1 MDTDLVE
8 MDIPSIDF
16 RIEVVYSNLESRS
29 IKRHKIKWNAD
40 IEEMEDILHEKHED
54 LFYSNHKT
62 VSLKTIQS
70 FQCKRKVI
78 QIVIG
83 RTQSG
88 KTAGMLC
95 IMNDY
100 VNENI
105 FDPDNIY
112 IITGLSSTDWE
123 RQTKKRMPFN
133 LDKNIF
139 HNGQLKDFKKFY
151 SYCSQKLK
159 RAGSSQRTE
168 LLC

>member
-1 MDTDLVE
+1 MDNVDLVE

-16 RIEVVYSNLESRS
+16 RIEVKYSDFETRC
-29 IKRHKIKWNAD
+29 IKRHKNKWNDD
-40 IEEMEDILHEKHED
+40 IDEMKDILNQTSEH
-54 LFYSNHKT
+54 LFYSNHKI

-78 QIVIG
+78 QIIIG

-88 KTAGMLC
+88 KTAGMLS

-139 HNGQLKDFKKFY
+139 HNGQLKDFKK
-151 SYCSQKLK
+151 K
-159 RAGSSQRTE
+159 
-168 LLC
+168 